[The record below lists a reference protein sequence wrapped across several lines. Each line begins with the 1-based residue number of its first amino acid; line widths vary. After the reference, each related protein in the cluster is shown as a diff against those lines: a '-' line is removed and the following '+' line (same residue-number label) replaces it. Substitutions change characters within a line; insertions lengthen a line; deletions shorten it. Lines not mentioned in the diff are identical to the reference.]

1 MLYKLPASNSFLD
14 WAPSSHAAHMF
25 MHTSLPEIAV
35 HAVHSIKNKDLF
47 HLEVPLIR
55 TVVTTEAAGCITDL
69 LF

>member
-1 MLYKLPASNSFLD
+1 
-14 WAPSSHAAHMF
+14 MF
-25 MHTSLPEIAV
+25 MHTSLPEVAV

-55 TVVTTEAAGCITDL
+55 TVVTTEAADCITDL